1 MNNPNYPNY
10 LGLFLHLRD
19 AGMSLTVEQYLLF
32 QQALTLGFGQSNL
45 ADLKQLCRLLW
56 FKPKES
62 FNSGI
67 FDTEFDRYFAR
78 FQSEKL
84 LETPLKPETIKT
96 PPTPEITPNPNPST
110 PDKIPTPKPSNS
122 VQIPIALRG
131 EGFRPQNEKKPSK
144 DFSFNV
150 QNLPVTER
158 QILQSWRFLRY
169 PIPEGHAT
177 ELDIPATLAQI
188 YRQGQIFEPVFR
200 PRRVNSL
207 ELLLLIDWDGSMIPF
222 HILAQQLITSLKKHT
237 FGKTQIYYF
246 RNCPHNYLYLFPNQ
260 PQAKPLDEILPTLHK
275 NRTIVVIFSDG
286 GAGRGNYN
294 PERIELTQVFFDQI
308 EPLVRSIIWF
318 NPLPED
324 RWQNT
329 TASGIIETLHLP
341 MFEFNCSGLNAMVR
355 VISRC

>member
-1 MNNPNYPNY
+1 MNNPDSPNY

-56 FKPKES
+56 FKPKAS
-62 FNSGI
+62 FNSDI
-67 FDTEFDRYFAR
+67 FDTEFDRYFAQ
-78 FQSEKL
+78 FQSQKL
-84 LETPLKPETIKT
+84 PETPLKPETIPT
-96 PPTPEITPNPNPST
+96 PPTPEITPNQTTST

-122 VQIPIALRG
+122 IQIPIALRG
-131 EGFRPQNEKKPSK
+131 EGFQPHTSKKTS
-144 DFSFNV
+144 
-150 QNLPVTER
+150 
-158 QILQSWRFLRY
+158 
-169 PIPEGHAT
+169 
-177 ELDIPATLAQI
+177 
-188 YRQGQIFEPVFR
+188 
-200 PRRVNSL
+200 
-207 ELLLLIDWDGSMIPF
+207 
-222 HILAQQLITSLKKHT
+222 QQLITSLKKHT

-246 RNCPHNYLYLFPNQ
+246 RNCPHNYLYLCPNQ

-294 PERIELTQVFFDQI
+294 SERIELTQVFFDQI
-308 EPLVRSIIWF
+308 EPLVRSLIWL

-329 TASGIIETLHLP
+329 TASGIIETLNLP
-341 MFEFNCSGLNAMVR
+341 MFEFNCSGLKNIRNR
-355 VISRC
+355 VFKLT